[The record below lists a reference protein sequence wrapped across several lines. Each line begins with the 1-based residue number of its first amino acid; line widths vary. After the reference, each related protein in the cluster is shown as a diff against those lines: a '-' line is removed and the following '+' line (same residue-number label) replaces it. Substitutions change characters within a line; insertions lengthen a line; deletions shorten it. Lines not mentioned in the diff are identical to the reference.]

1 MSAPSTSGLS
11 VELLLRVIDVKCGCF
26 TLLYTVLLALT
37 MLGATPGMYILS
49 DTMEVGIMY
58 YLRYNFWSCH
68 GLVHPG
74 IVFSMSE
81 RTLSDSKSTVEDE
94 KKKPLVARPKTL
106 VSMRRDSS
114 DFSSNQFWPPSLDCF
129 KWDNEAHHLQTFL
142 KITITVMAIRF
153 NSCNNFRA
161 ILTMLY

>member
-1 MSAPSTSGLS
+1 MRRHKIRRVSG
-11 VELLLRVIDVKCGCF
+11 VENGASCGRFFYTNTF
-26 TLLYTVLLALT
+26 T
-37 MLGATPGMYILS
+37 
-49 DTMEVGIMY
+49 
-58 YLRYNFWSCH
+58 
-68 GLVHPG
+68 
-74 IVFSMSE
+74 
-81 RTLSDSKSTVEDE
+81 STVSRGQDKHSLKPLGQDKPVPDLAAEGVSRFQINGRGR

-129 KWDNEAHHLQTFL
+129 KWDNEAYHLQTFL
-142 KITITVMAIRF
+142 KITITVMAIHF